1 MPFIT
6 QTACKRDLLKIGRE
20 AVENGDRVYVKD
32 KRQKLFMTLDPRQ
45 DQKHEIVL
53 PLSIQFFRDNFSA
66 CTTLIRRGIVF
77 NLTQKAS
84 PKQLIARRHT
94 SFEDPLGDIMDR
106 WINLIAAKAAADH
119 ESEMKLVLAA
129 AMAAKGTN
137 DRVQGVLQEIAY
149 DIALLTSGKKRSGLV
164 GPSDEAG

>member
-1 MPFIT
+1 MPFVS
-6 QTACKRDLLKIGRE
+6 QTVCKRDLLRIGRE
-20 AVENGDRVYVKD
+20 AVENEERVYVKD

-45 DQKHEIVL
+45 DQKHDIVL

-66 CTTLIRRGIVF
+66 CTSLIRRGFVF

-106 WINLIAAKAAADH
+106 WINLIAVKAAADH
-119 ESEMKLVLAA
+119 ENKMKVVLAA

-137 DRVQGVLQEIAY
+137 DRIQAALQEIAY
-149 DIALLTSGKKRSGLV
+149 DIALLASGKTRPGLLS
-164 GPSDEAG
+164 PSDDAG